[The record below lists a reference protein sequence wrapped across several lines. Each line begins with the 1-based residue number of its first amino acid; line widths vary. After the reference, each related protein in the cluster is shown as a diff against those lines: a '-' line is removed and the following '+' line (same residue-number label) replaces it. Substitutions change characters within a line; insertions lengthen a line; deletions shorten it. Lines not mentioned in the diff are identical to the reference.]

1 MDLPYVKDCQVDTTQ
16 AVLYS
21 QDVTDVHSLSEV
33 NTTQI
38 TSNQMS
44 INNNSVGVANLNYLL
59 HYNMLVARAPCIND
73 VDPVNTIVANL
84 METKSKYFLIRNI
97 LARILFF
104 GKRKIGT
111 FATAQIEAEDMIF
124 REFQRSVKDYI
135 RRFRGSPYYLSE
147 IEGVTCVTARKVEG
161 QPKIMR
167 LVPPHTILYKRIT
180 SSYHAKFHVFGPN
193 YIKAQLM
200 LDGYWVPA
208 ALKRLK
214 KLQDGCPWC
223 RKTRSEKYKMYS
235 QMGSLG
241 PHRLVP
247 HFLLQTW
254 CQT

>member
-1 MDLPYVKDCQVDTTQ
+1 
-16 AVLYS
+16 
-21 QDVTDVHSLSEV
+21 
-33 NTTQI
+33 
-38 TSNQMS
+38 MS

-135 RRFRGSPYYLSE
+135 RRFRGSPYYLTE

-161 QPKIMR
+161 QPK
-167 LVPPHTILYKRIT
+167 
-180 SSYHAKFHVFGPN
+180 
-193 YIKAQLM
+193 
-200 LDGYWVPA
+200 
-208 ALKRLK
+208 
-214 KLQDGCPWC
+214 
-223 RKTRSEKYKMYS
+223 
-235 QMGSLG
+235 
-241 PHRLVP
+241 
-247 HFLLQTW
+247 FLRPS
-254 CQT
+254 